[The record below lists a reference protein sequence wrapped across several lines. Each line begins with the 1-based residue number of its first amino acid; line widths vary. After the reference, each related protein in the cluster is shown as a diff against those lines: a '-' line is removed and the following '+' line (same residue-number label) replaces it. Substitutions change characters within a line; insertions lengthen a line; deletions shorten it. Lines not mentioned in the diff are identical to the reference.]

1 MAWNEPGNNG
11 QRDPWNKNKRS
22 PGGKPPGVE
31 GAVKDLFK
39 RIGKLGGPG
48 GILTIV
54 VAMLLAWLLLTSYAV
69 INAGQVG
76 VVQRFGAYA
85 RTVGPGFHLKLPLP
99 IESVQPVA
107 TARVR
112 AMSDQI
118 RMLTRDQDIVSVDFN
133 VQYQVTDPQKYL
145 FNARDPDGTLN
156 EAAQAAVRAVIGAQ
170 TMGDVL
176 TGQGDGNAAAPHLS
190 GLQQQ
195 VRDQLQ
201 HTLDAYDCGLQVT
214 DVSFQAITPPQE
226 VKDAFDD
233 VMAARQD
240 RQGLIDQAH
249 AGTSQEI
256 PNANGDAKRLSTEAQ
271 AYKAER
277 VAQAQGEAERFDLI
291 LKEYKAAPDITR
303 RRLWLETMEDILRGS
318 NKVIDGSDGRSVI
331 NITSDRT
338 EAQPATNLP
347 GVGTVAPSNGTLGE
361 DADKGKQP

>member
-1 MAWNEPGNNG
+1 MAWNEPGNG

-22 PGGKPPGVE
+22 SGGKPGVE
-31 GAVKDLFK
+31 TALKELFR

-54 VAMLLAWLLLTSYAV
+54 VAILLAWLLLTSYAV
-69 INAGQVG
+69 IGTGQVG

-85 RTVGPGFHLKLPLP
+85 RTVGPGFHLKLPAP
-99 IESVQPVA
+99 IETVQPVA
-107 TARVR
+107 TTRVR

-145 FNARDPDGTLN
+145 FSTRDPDGTLN
-156 EAAQAAVRAVIGAQ
+156 EAAQAAVRAVVGAQ
-170 TMGDVL
+170 AMDDVL
-176 TGQGDGNAAAPHLS
+176 TGQGDSNAPSPHL
-190 GLQQQ
+190 GALQQQ

-214 DVSFQAITPPQE
+214 EVSIQAVTPPQE

-233 VMAARQD
+233 VIASRQD
-240 RQGLIDQAH
+240 RQGLIDQAK
-249 AGTSQEI
+249 ATTSQDI
-256 PNANGDAKRLSTEAQ
+256 PNAKSDAKRITSGAD

-277 VAQAQGEAERFDLI
+277 IARAQGDAERFNLI
-291 LKEYKAAPDITR
+291 LKEYRTAPDVTR
-303 RRLWLETMEDILRGS
+303 RRLWLETMEDILHAS

-331 NITSDRT
+331 NIGGDRS
-338 EAQPATNLP
+338 EMPPAANLP
-347 GVGTVAPSNGTLGE
+347 GVGAVAQPGNAYGE

>member
-1 MAWNEPGNNG
+1 MAWNEPGNG

-22 PGGKPPGVE
+22 SGGKPGIE
-31 GAVKDLFK
+31 AVLKDVLK

-48 GILTIV
+48 GILTIIAV
-54 VAMLLAWLLLTSYAV
+54 FVLAWLLMTSYAM
-69 INAGQVG
+69 IGAGQVG

-85 RTVGPGFHLKLPLP
+85 RTIGPGFHLKLPLP
-99 IESVQPVA
+99 IETVQPVA

-118 RMLTRDQDIVSVDFN
+118 RTLTRDEDIVSVDFN

-145 FNARDPDGTLN
+145 FNTRDPDGTLN

-170 TMGDVL
+170 PMDDIL
-176 TGQGDGNAAAPHLS
+176 TGQSDGASAAPALS
-190 GLQQQ
+190 TLQQQ

-201 HTLDAYDCGLQVT
+201 HTLDAYDCGLQVS

-233 VMAARQD
+233 VNAARQD

-249 AGTSQEI
+249 ANTSQQI
-256 PNANGDAKRLSTEAQ
+256 PVANGDAKRVAAEAD

-277 VAQAQGEAERFDLI
+277 IAHAQGDVERFNLI
-291 LKEYKAAPDITR
+291 LKEYKAAPDVTR
-303 RRLWLETMEDILRGS
+303 RRLWLETMEEILRIN

-331 NITSDRT
+331 NINNGD
-338 EAQPATNLP
+338 AQPTTNLP
-347 GVGTVAPSNGTLGE
+347 GVGTVAQPGNDE
-361 DADKGKQP
+361 AEKGKQP

>member
-1 MAWNEPGNNG
+1 MAWNEPGNG

-22 PGGKPPGVE
+22 SGGKPGIP
-31 GAVKDLFK
+31 AALKDLLH

-69 INAGQVG
+69 VGTGQVG

-85 RTVGPGFHLKLPLP
+85 RTVGPGFHLKLPAP
-99 IESVQPVA
+99 IETVQPVA

-133 VQYQVTDPQKYL
+133 VQYQVTDPKKYL
-145 FNARDPDGTLN
+145 FSARDPDGTLN
-156 EAAQAAVRAVIGAQ
+156 EAAQAAVRAVVGAQ
-170 TMGDVL
+170 ALDDIL
-176 TGQGDGNAAAPHLS
+176 TGQGESNASSPHL
-190 GLQQQ
+190 GALQQQ

-201 HTLDAYDCGLQVT
+201 HTLDVYDCGLQVT
-214 DVSFQAITPPQE
+214 EVSFQAVTPPQE

-233 VMAARQD
+233 VISARQD
-240 RQGLIDQAH
+240 RQSLIDQAK
-249 AGTSQEI
+249 ATTSQEV
-256 PNANGDAKRLSTEAQ
+256 PNAKGDAKRLATGAD

-277 VAQAQGEAERFDLI
+277 VARAQGDAERFNLI
-291 LKEYKAAPDITR
+291 LKEYRAAPEVTR
-303 RRLWLETMEDILRGS
+303 RRLWLETMEDILHAS

-331 NITSDRT
+331 NIGDRAET
-338 EAQPATNLP
+338 PAANLP
-347 GVGTVAPSNGTLGE
+347 GVGAVAPSGNGYGE